1 MKLPTALAGALP
13 GAQAPDPAATR
24 KATAQAWLRGEVAD
38 VTGGLI
44 FRGDGGL
51 VAVLQ
56 IEPANISLLS
66 DRERGQRISA
76 LHEVLNGLGS
86 AYQILA
92 VPHPIDLD
100 AYLRHLESLLQNTD
114 PKRRHLLSQYLAYV
128 RRVVGTGEAQER
140 RFYLLLPLAAQD
152 AKRRGAADDLRQRAA
167 EVAAALGRADLHT
180 VVLDDRALMDL
191 LHAWLHPSTSAFE
204 RADLASPATIYVP
217 GGDA

>member
-1 MKLPTALAGALP
+1 MKLPKAV
-13 GAQAPDPAATR
+13 AQAPDPTATR

-38 VTGGLI
+38 VAQGLI
-44 FRGDGGL
+44 HRGDGAL

-56 IEPANISLLS
+56 IEPANLSLLS
-66 DRERGQRISA
+66 DRERGQRIAA
-76 LHEVLNGLGS
+76 LHEVLNGIGS

-92 VPHPIDLD
+92 VPRPIDLD
-100 AYLRHLESLLQNTD
+100 AYLRHLEDLLRDAD

-140 RFYLLLPLAAQD
+140 RFYLLLPVPASE

-167 EVAAALGRADLHT
+167 EVAAALGSAGLDAH
-180 VVLDDRALMDL
+180 VLDDRALMDL
-191 LHAWLHPSTSAFE
+191 LHAWLHPSTGAFE

>member
-1 MKLPTALAGALP
+1 MKLPKAVAQALP
-13 GAQAPDPAATR
+13 GAQAPDPTAAR

-38 VTGGLI
+38 VTGGLLV
-44 FRGDGGL
+44 RGDGSL

-56 IEPANISLLS
+56 VGPANTSLLS
-66 DRERGQRISA
+66 DRERAQRISA
-76 LHEVLNGLGS
+76 LHEALQGIRD

-92 VPHPIDLD
+92 VPRPIDLD
-100 AYLRHLESLLQNTD
+100 AYLRHLEDLLREAG

>member
-13 GAQAPDPAATR
+13 GAPAPDQAAAW

-38 VTGGLI
+38 VTQGLI
-44 FRGDGGL
+44 HRGDGSI

-56 IEPANISLLS
+56 IKPANISLLS
-66 DRERGQRISA
+66 DRERGQRVQA
-76 LHEVLNGLGS
+76 LHEVLNGIGS

-92 VPHPIDLD
+92 VPRPIDLD
-100 AYLRHLESLLQNTD
+100 AYLRHLEDLLRDAD

-128 RRVVGTGEAQER
+128 RRVVGGGEAQER
-140 RFYLLLPLAAQD
+140 RFYLLLPTPASD
-152 AKRRGAADDLRQRAA
+152 SKRRGAADDLRQRAA
-167 EVAAALGRADLHT
+167 EVASALGRADLHAT
-180 VVLDDRALMDL
+180 VLDDRAILDL

-204 RADLASPATIYVP
+204 RPDLASPATIYVP